1 MRSFGD
7 LEAAIMDRIWSAER
21 PLRVRVSRE
30 VLDQLQQDRQ
40 LAYTTVLTVTEILY
54 RKGWLQREK
63 DGRAYRYWPTATRAE
78 YAAGLMDEA
87 LAEGDDPAAT
97 LLRFAERLDPDELDD
112 LRRALRTAG
121 RKRRA
126 Q

>member
-7 LEAAIMDRIWSAER
+7 LEAAIMDQLWSADQ
-21 PLRVRVSRE
+21 PLRVRE
-30 VLDQLQQDRQ
+30 VLERLQPRRQ

-63 DGRAYRYWPTATRAE
+63 DGRAYRYWPTATRAD

-87 LAEGDDPAAT
+87 LAEGEDRAAT
-97 LLRFAERLDPDELDD
+97 LLRFTERLEPGELEE
-112 LRRALRTAG
+112 LRRALR
-121 RKRRA
+121 KSQRA
-126 Q
+126 PQ

>member
-7 LEAAIMDRIWSAER
+7 LEAAIMDRIWSADR
-21 PLRVRVSRE
+21 PVRVRE
-30 VLDQLQQDRQ
+30 VLEQLQPERP
-40 LAYTTVLTVTEILY
+40 LAYTTVLTVTEILH

-63 DGRAYRYWPTATRAE
+63 DGRAFRYWPTATRAE
-78 YAAGLMDEA
+78 YAAGRMNEA
-87 LAEGDDPAAT
+87 LAEGGDDPAVT
-97 LLRFAERLDPDELDD
+97 LLRFAEQLEPGELDD
-112 LRRALRTAG
+112 LRRVLRTAG

>member
-7 LEAAIMDRIWSAER
+7 LEAAIMDRIWSADQ
-21 PLRVRVSRE
+21 PLRVRE
-30 VLDQLQQDRQ
+30 VLEQLQPERP

-63 DGRAYRYWPTATRAE
+63 DGRAFRYWPTATRAE

-87 LAEGDDPAAT
+87 LAEGDDRVAT
-97 LLRFAERLDPDELDD
+97 LMRFTEGLDSGELDD
-112 LRRALRTAG
+112 LRRALRSAG
-121 RKRRA
+121 RKKRGR
-126 Q
+126 